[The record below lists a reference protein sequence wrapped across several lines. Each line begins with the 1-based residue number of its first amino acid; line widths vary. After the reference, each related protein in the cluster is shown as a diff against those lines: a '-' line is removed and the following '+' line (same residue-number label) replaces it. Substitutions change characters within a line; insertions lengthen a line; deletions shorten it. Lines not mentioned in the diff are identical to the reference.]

1 MKSLNRRIL
10 IVLTALLLMAGS
22 LQAQIFI
29 ADDEFEGILRHGESE
44 YVLVV
49 PNQGTDADQFT
60 PIGNG
65 LLVLAGLGAT
75 YLLWKRKKSKGGY

>member
-1 MKSLNRRIL
+1 MKSMKRKFLV
-10 IVLTALLLMAGS
+10 VLTALLLMAGS
-22 LQAQIFI
+22 SQAQIFI

-65 LLVLAGLGAT
+65 LLVLAGLGAA
-75 YLLWKRKKSKGGY
+75 YLMSRRKKPKE

>member
-1 MKSLNRRIL
+1 MMKSMKRKFLV
-10 IVLTALLLMAGS
+10 VLTALLLMAGS
-22 LQAQIFI
+22 SQAQIFI

-65 LLVLAGLGAT
+65 LLVLAGLGAA
-75 YLLWKRKKSKGGY
+75 YLMSRRKKPKE

>member
-1 MKSLNRRIL
+1 MKSMKRKFLV
-10 IVLTALLLMAGS
+10 VLTALLLMAGS
-22 LQAQIFI
+22 SQAQIFI

-49 PNQGTDADQFT
+49 PVQGTDADQFT

-65 LLVLAGLGAT
+65 LFVLAGLGAT
-75 YLLWKRKKSKGGY
+75 YLLGKKRKKKG